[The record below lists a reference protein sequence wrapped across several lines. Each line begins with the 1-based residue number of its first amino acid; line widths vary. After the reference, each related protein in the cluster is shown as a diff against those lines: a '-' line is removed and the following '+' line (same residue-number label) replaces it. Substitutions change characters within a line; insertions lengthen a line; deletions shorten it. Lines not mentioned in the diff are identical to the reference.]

1 MSEMVTNNTF
11 NTPTTEQDF
20 NTLGFQ
26 GSMQQILSENIGSY
40 VVVDFIIGT
49 GNITT
54 RQGYLYFVGTQFLV
68 LYDDVYLNYV
78 VCDIFSVKFVTF
90 LMPGCRTVEQ
100 MPGMPQSSAQ
110 AQPTAAVV
118 SAQSA
123 QADPTMTQAAYA
135 HALRRPLRPPVN
147 GRSV

>member
-1 MSEMVTNNTF
+1 MSEMMSNGTF

-20 NTLGFQ
+20 DTLGFQ

-68 LYDDVYLNYV
+68 LYDEVYLNYV

-100 MPGMPQSSAQ
+100 MPGMPQSTTPVQPTSAP
-110 AQPTAAVV
+110 AQPV
-118 SAQSA
+118 S
-123 QADPTMTQAAYA
+123 ADPTMTQAAYA
-135 HALRRPLRPPVN
+135 HALRRPLRAPVN
-147 GRSV
+147 ARSV

>member
-1 MSEMVTNNTF
+1 MSDVVTNGTF

-20 NTLGFQ
+20 DTLGFQ

-40 VVVDFIIGT
+40 VVVDFLIGT
-49 GNITT
+49 NNLTT

-68 LYDDVYLNYV
+68 LYDEVYLNYV

-90 LMPGCRTVEQ
+90 LMPGCRTVDH
-100 MPGMPQSSAQ
+100 MPVMPQTATPV
-110 AQPTAAVV
+110 QPTAAAA
-118 SAQSA
+118 SAQP

-135 HALRRPLRPPVN
+135 HALRRPLRAPVN

>member
-1 MSEMVTNNTF
+1 MSEAVTNGTF
-11 NTPTTEQDF
+11 NTPATEQDF
-20 NTLGFQ
+20 DTLGFQ

-40 VVVDFIIGT
+40 VVVDFLIGT
-49 GNITT
+49 NNLST

-68 LYDDVYLNYV
+68 LYDEVYLNYV

-100 MPGMPQSSAQ
+100 MPGMPQSPTPV
-110 AQPTAAVV
+110 QPTAATVQPV
-118 SAQSA
+118 

-135 HALRRPLRPPVN
+135 HALRRPLRAPVN
-147 GRSV
+147 TRSV

>member
-1 MSEMVTNNTF
+1 MSEAVTNGTF

-20 NTLGFQ
+20 DTLGFQ

-40 VVVDFIIGT
+40 VVVDFLIGT
-49 GNITT
+49 NNLST

-68 LYDDVYLNYV
+68 LYDEVYLNYV

-90 LMPGCRTVEQ
+90 LMPGCRTVDQ
-100 MPGMPQSSAQ
+100 MPGMPQSATPV
-110 AQPTAAVV
+110 QPT
-118 SAQSA
+118 SATVQPV

-135 HALRRPLRPPVN
+135 HALRRPLRAPVN
-147 GRSV
+147 ARSV